1 VIEVQNSKTP
11 AFSPHGVRGRVLA
24 KVIDG
29 FGLAAATAISVS
41 FVLAPVLWIFRRRRE
56 RAEP

>member
-11 AFSPHGVRGRVLA
+11 AFSPHALRGRVLA
-24 KVIDG
+24 KVIDS
-29 FGLAAATAISVS
+29 FGPAAAMAISAS
-41 FVLAPVLWIFRRRRE
+41 FVLVPVFWIFRRRRE

>member
-11 AFSPHGVRGRVLA
+11 AFSPHALRGCVLA
-24 KVIDG
+24 KVNDG
-29 FGLAAATAISVS
+29 FGPAAAAAISVS
-41 FVLAPVLWIFRRRRE
+41 FVLAPVLWVFRRRRE